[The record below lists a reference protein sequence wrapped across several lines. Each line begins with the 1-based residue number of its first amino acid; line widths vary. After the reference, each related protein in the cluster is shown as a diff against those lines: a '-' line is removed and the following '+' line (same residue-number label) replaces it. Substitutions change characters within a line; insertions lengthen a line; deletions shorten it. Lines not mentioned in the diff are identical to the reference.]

1 MARESL
7 KDNAETYRSA
17 YSTAYQIGLNVRRYL
32 HIYFWTLAA
41 FMVLLP
47 QYPIL
52 WTLLTIVTAII
63 GTNRN
68 IRDESGFGRGRGPY
82 LKPVSN
88 AKKMFV
94 DEEWHIID
102 APPDKGG
109 DGDWAFGNNR
119 FTMEEV
125 YANDDKARRHI
136 LLFGTTGSGKTVSL
150 MGLMY
155 QAIVSGSGLIFVD
168 GKSDPKTWFELY
180 ACAALCGRVED
191 LLVLNFVV
199 GATADVEF
207 AFDLNEEREEW
218 EEFRAIESNTYN
230 LFGTGTADTLFEL
243 GTALLGNEGGGGDN
257 KMWQDR
263 AEALLRTLMKA
274 LCALRDEGWIQTS
287 VQALR
292 DHMVLEKLEA
302 LEKDDRVPE
311 FARDQIKGYLDELP
325 GFRDAAKEKDPGKRV
340 QLMEQPNKQHGFL
353 TMQFTGLFAM
363 LTGTY
368 AHVCD
373 VTYSDINFP
382 DVVYNRRI
390 LMVMLP
396 ALEKSPSSLSSLG
409 RMAVAGIKS
418 ALSQA
423 ISGRLSGS
431 KKSIVDRRPT
441 NAPRALLCIMDEY
454 GSYAVEGFGDVVAQA
469 RSLGV
474 SAIFA
479 GQEYAGFKK
488 AGDNEAQRILSNTG
502 IKIFLKNEDWETAD
516 VASKRLGEIEVLK
529 TTGKTTNQQGRE
541 INSDPSY
548 QSVARLSVSDL
559 SNLSEGQGILI
570 YNNFYVPIAMPYV
583 KIPETKNAQRM
594 DMVPLPGSI
603 FPDRAK
609 ARSDR
614 LEIIKEME
622 QSSLPINV
630 IEFLDRQRK
639 KAAEAEQREP
649 IELATTLMTE
659 YIQGEVMISRQNLD
673 SRAIVQPFTGHDLP
687 GIIKCAMPDKDQEN
701 EEFKN
706 PLVRAD
712 KAELNMPI
720 QSPPGSKDGKTKA
733 GVDDESD
740 QSGASGDSDETDLP
754 PKAIPSSE
762 AESEP
767 QDSESGLF
775 DEHIDHAE
783 PSNQTTPSESASSKT
798 TATDN
803 ESLGEED
810 DDESSAVDMYQERDE
825 QGSQT
830 GSTDQ
835 PSHVKVEEPL
845 IPPPIDGGF
854 DPFAGKAEPI
864 TDHEAQRHS
873 DIASLAEDMEEGMAS
888 IENSPKVNREG
899 QGVWDFV
906 EDESPL
912 QKANMAADSLL
923 SSIVS
928 RQSPPHVAEFK
939 TQNNND
945 GDSKAA
951 QPAPFNISVK
961 PSDGRKRRGRTDYKL
976 NLGHKKTQEDDS
988 EGSREASSV
997 TSQTR
1002 VAQPP
1007 PTPITSTISAD
1018 GHEARPV
1025 VMPFADSTSDD
1036 ALSASNAFDP
1046 DDSMK
1051 KVNPFT
1057 DPSPV
1062 TTEDQ
1067 LPRPTESDTDSDDGD
1082 DSGGAAVTDLI
1093 W

>member
-7 KDNAETYRSA
+7 KDSAETYRSA
-17 YSTAYQIGLNVRRYL
+17 YSTAYRIGLNIRRHL
-32 HIYFWTLAA
+32 HIYLWLIAACMLLMPHLPIIWTIAS
-41 FMVLLP
+41 MV
-47 QYPIL
+47 
-52 WTLLTIVTAII
+52 VGVI
-63 GTNRN
+63 GTNRE

-88 AKKMFV
+88 AKKMFLT
-94 DEEWHIID
+94 EEWHIID
-102 APPDKGG
+102 APIDKGG

-119 FTMEEV
+119 FTMEEI

-155 QAIVSGSGLIFVD
+155 QAVVAGSGLIFVD

-292 DHMVLEKLEA
+292 DHMVLDKLEA
-302 LEKDDRVPE
+302 LEKDERIPD
-311 FARDQIKGYLDELP
+311 FAREQIKGYLDELP
-325 GFRDAAKEKDPGKRV
+325 GFRDAATEKDPGKRV

-431 KKSIVDRRPT
+431 KASIVDRRPT

-474 SAIFA
+474 SAVFA

-529 TTGKTTNQQGRE
+529 TTGKTTNQNTGRE
-541 INSDPSY
+541 QNSDPSY
-548 QSVARLSVSDL
+548 QSVSRINVADL
-559 SNLSEGQGILI
+559 SNLSEGQGIMI
-570 YNNFYVPIAMPYV
+570 YNNFYIPIAMPYV
-583 KIPETKNAQRM
+583 QIPATKTAQRM
-594 DMVPLPGSI
+594 DLVPLPGSI
-603 FPDRAK
+603 FPDRSKAK
-609 ARSDR
+609 SDR
-614 LEIIKEME
+614 LEMLRDME
-622 QSSLPINV
+622 QSSMPVDLID
-630 IEFLDRQRK
+630 FLDRLRK
-639 KAAEAEQREP
+639 KAAEAEQRDT
-649 IELATTLMTE
+649 IEIATLLVKE
-659 YIQGEVMISRQNLD
+659 LEQGDVVISRQD
-673 SRAIVQPFTGHDLP
+673 FDTRAIIKPFTGNELP
-687 GIIKCAMPDKDQEN
+687 GIIKCALPIKDQDK
-701 EEFKN
+701 EEVKY
-706 PLVRAD
+706 PLMDASQ
-712 KAELNMPI
+712 AEME
-720 QSPPGSKDGKTKA
+720 SPVSGASNGRNT
-733 GVDDESD
+733 DDESD
-740 QSGASGDSDETDLP
+740 GNSSDDAQEQEDLEPTTIDSGDN
-754 PKAIPSSE
+754 SS
-762 AESEP
+762 
-767 QDSESGLF
+767 L
-775 DEHIDHAE
+775 
-783 PSNQTTPSESASSKT
+783 
-798 TATDN
+798 
-803 ESLGEED
+803 
-810 DDESSAVDMYQERDE
+810 E
-825 QGSQT
+825 QGSIEEVESESNAPPEIEEATQEQEEGSQASQSVNSHDSEEGDPQVPQQNPMHPMLGPNENDQT
-830 GSTDQ
+830 QMDTYYEDEALTLPPLESEE
-835 PSHVKVEEPL
+835 SHEITYFNEAPVNAAEE
-845 IPPPIDGGF
+845 
-854 DPFAGKAEPI
+854 A
-864 TDHEAQRHS
+864 
-873 DIASLAEDMEEGMAS
+873 IAPALQELSEDMNDGLSAIDMS
-888 IENSPKVNREG
+888 KVMREG
-899 QGVWDFV
+899 QGVWDF
-906 EDESPL
+906 EDKDESYYPHPDVQANNLVSSIMGQASTSTTANDEAAPL
-912 QKANMAADSLL
+912 QP
-923 SSIVS
+923 VV
-928 RQSPPHVAEFK
+928 Q
-939 TQNNND
+939 
-945 GDSKAA
+945 
-951 QPAPFNISVK
+951 APDNKISVAA
-961 PSDGRKRRGRTDYKL
+961 SRGRGRRRAQFNFDMGASKPKPAATSNPPEPVKQL
-976 NLGHKKTQEDDS
+976 QEQVDS
-988 EGSREASSV
+988 
-997 TSQTR
+997 
-1002 VAQPP
+1002 
-1007 PTPITSTISAD
+1007 
-1018 GHEARPV
+1018 
-1025 VMPFADSTSDD
+1025 SD
-1036 ALSASNAFDP
+1036 
-1046 DDSMK
+1046 
-1051 KVNPFT
+1051 
-1057 DPSPV
+1057 
-1062 TTEDQ
+1062 
-1067 LPRPTESDTDSDDGD
+1067 DDGD
-1082 DSGGAAVTDLI
+1082 GDVTNLFF
-1093 W
+1093 